1 MSLKKQLTI
10 LPDLSR
16 VLPNLLRCPREL
28 RAVRIRDP
36 RSARCQCPCRWM
48 RMTSISASK
57 IMHWSVRSTFRRGR
71 SEVPIGLLLRCTVSC
86 ARLMIESLGSA
97 KLTFGPGA
105 GLGLAFSTMTARTGP
120 GANRCHL
127 NRINRQSQNSDTHWL
142 KVVRFIITSYHNSMT
157 MTLKELKPHCYVQ
170 HCIHITQKNN
180 RYCLKFHWSWNT
192 HVNSQVT
199 LQDWGPNQVVLSWTQ
214 TTTVAQEYKAILVGH
229 SGPNWHQS

>member
-1 MSLKKQLTI
+1 MGSADSSTSKRDSSGPGGGGGEI
-10 LPDLSR
+10 LATFDRP
-16 VLPNLLRCPREL
+16 
-28 RAVRIRDP
+28 
-36 RSARCQCPCRWM
+36 
-48 RMTSISASK
+48 SK
-57 IMHWSVRSTFRRGR
+57 ISSAPLASPDSPSTSLFRFR
-71 SEVPIGLLLRCTVSC
+71 P
-86 ARLMIESLGSA
+86 RLLGSP
-97 KLTFGPGA
+97 FGPGA

>member
-105 GLGLAFSTMTARTGP
+105 GLGLALSTMTARIGP
-120 GANRCHL
+120 GANRCPLFLENFALLSESECKPFLSGLMEVMGPSCRLDVPRLLGQQIMKYLLPLIHL
-127 NRINRQSQNSDTHWL
+127 VPYSIMTTSRNVVPSQDIRHRQHSSQPRSW
-142 KVVRFIITSYHNSMT
+142 ICEA
-157 MTLKELKPHCYVQ
+157 KEERRLQLLSLTTGLGCPGLWK
-170 HCIHITQKNN
+170 TQ
-180 RYCLKFHWSWNT
+180 C
-192 HVNSQVT
+192 
-199 LQDWGPNQVVLSWTQ
+199 
-214 TTTVAQEYKAILVGH
+214 
-229 SGPNWHQS
+229 